1 MNKKVGKKIIG
12 IGVGTLTFFLSL
24 GCAYFLT
31 PNRVKKGNFV
41 SIEKDEYEESHFMKF
56 INTFAKDTG
65 ISESE
70 ENERER
76 EYYGMHAEFENFA
89 LNFDNNTIAFDGDLD
104 FLMRGM
110 KDINFNLDLDVDWN
124 TRNIPLQVGYINHT
138 FYLGLKDLRMKVS
151 SVTMD
156 EVIGDPE
163 NNEYG
168 LLYNLFVASEEEGG
182 INFDIESWLDEN
194 PNLKIQIELIGAAA
208 TLVAERFKN
217 ENIDIS
223 RESAILLY
231 YGIISNTM
239 NLKIKLTSQK
249 DIEMANWLKS
259 KVPEITDETTT
270 EIFVKKSQIG
280 ESLREEMEVEFKDQF
295 MTISWSMGQL
305 EVANVDDFLNKYED
319 DIRKIL
325 DTVSKENDVDYISV
339 NCMDIING
347 YSIIVARDDKT
358 AKVIS
363 DAVGFEF
370 KDLKAKTNELV
381 SRKEIVKVIR
391 GIYKK

>member
-1 MNKKVGKKIIG
+1 MRKVVTTYINPDMDGISLMYAYTEFLRKKGEDAEYYFEGAMKKEAEIVLQMFNIHLNN
-12 IGVGTLTFFLSL
+12 IARIENNDKIVLVDTNYLSEL
-24 GCAYFLT
+24 SKA
-31 PNRVKKGNFV
+31 VKK
-41 SIEKDEYEESHFMKF
+41 
-56 INTFAKDTG
+56 
-65 ISESE
+65 
-70 ENERER
+70 EN
-76 EYYGMHAEFENFA
+76 
-89 LNFDNNTIAFDGDLD
+89 I
-104 FLMRGM
+104 
-110 KDINFNLDLDVDWN
+110 V
-124 TRNIPLQVGYINHT
+124 
-138 FYLGLKDLRMKVS
+138 
-151 SVTMD
+151 
-156 EVIGDPE
+156 EVIDHH
-163 NNEYG
+163 NR
-168 LLYNLFVASEEEGG
+168 
-182 INFDIESWLDEN
+182 ESWLDEN

-259 KVPEITDETTT
+259 KVPEINDEITT

-319 DIRKIL
+319 NIRKIL
-325 DTVSKENDVDYISV
+325 DTVSEENDVDYISV